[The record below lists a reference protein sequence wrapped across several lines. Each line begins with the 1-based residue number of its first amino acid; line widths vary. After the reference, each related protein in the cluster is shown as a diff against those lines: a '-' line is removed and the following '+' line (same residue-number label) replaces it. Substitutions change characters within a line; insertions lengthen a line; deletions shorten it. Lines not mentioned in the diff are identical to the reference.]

1 MLGGAAVNNTV
12 ATALDLAENH
22 GFPILPCRWR
32 DETVTVDGEERVL
45 KRKSPLTGRGF
56 SDASRDPAQIRR
68 WWQRWPDAL
77 IGVRTGNGSGLFVI
91 DIDPDGIDWYT
102 NNSERLAA
110 GRVHKTERGYH
121 LLYRDAGLGCTSKS
135 IAPGVDS
142 RGEGGYV
149 IWWPAHGQP
158 AVGDLEDVGEL
169 PAWARAAFEGA
180 AAGVTRKTAEASHP
194 PPTNGGIKTD
204 RSADLMGRV
213 ALDVRA
219 GKADYEIHNIH
230 GDHPHA
236 RDQAD
241 PHRAVQRCIDRARSE
256 IDAGNTG
263 SMPAPGPTGAITAD
277 DFVAYM
283 PMHAYIFIPSREVWP
298 AASVNVR
305 CAPPRGPDGEP
316 VKRTLVVTGKD
327 GRPVTK
333 QVPMQPADYIDLT
346 RPVDQMTWAP
356 GLPLMIPDRLISGGG
371 WIEREGVAC
380 FNLYLPPQV
389 EPGDAGKAGLWLEH
403 VRAVYPD
410 DADHIVRWLAQRVQ
424 RPGDKINHALV
435 LGGAQG
441 IGKDT
446 ILEPVK
452 YAIGPWNFAEVAPTH
467 LLGRFNGFLKSVIL
481 RISEARDLGDVDR
494 YALYDHTKTLIAA
507 PPDVLRC
514 DEKHIREHSVPNVVG
529 VIITTNHKTDGIYL
543 PADDRRHYVAW
554 SERTREEF
562 TPEYWNGIYQWYAAG
577 GRRDVAAYLAT
588 LDLSTFDAKAPPRKT
603 LAFYDIVDANRA
615 PEDAELADVLERLGN
630 PIAVTLAMLVG
641 NAVDDAFKDWLTDRR
656 NRRQIPHRLETAG
669 YVPLRNDTAKD
680 GLWKI
685 GGRRQ
690 AVYALANV
698 PLNERIRATT
708 ALTGRTW

>member
-1 MLGGAAVNNTV
+1 MKAMMQAAL
-12 ATALDLAENH
+12 ALAEEHNLPV
-22 GFPILPCRWR
+22 FPCRATDQTIGGR
-32 DETVTVDGEERVL
+32 TY
-45 KRKSPLTGRGF
+45 KAKSPLTAAGF
-56 SDASRDPAQIRR
+56 KDASRNLAQIEA
-68 WWQRWPDAL
+68 WWRAHPDAL
-77 IGVRTGNGSGLFVI
+77 IGVPTGTTSGLYVI
-91 DIDPDGIDWYT
+91 DIDPDGLAWYT
-102 NNSERLAA
+102 ENSARLAA
-110 GRVHKTERGYH
+110 DRIHKTKRGWH
-121 LLYRDAGLGCTSKS
+121 LLYRACGLGCSTKTL
-135 IAPGVDS
+135 AAGVDT
-142 RGEGGYV
+142 RGDGGYIV
-149 IWWPAHGQP
+149 WWPASGLQ
-158 AVGDLEDVGEL
+158 AVGDLDDVGEL
-169 PAWARAAFEGA
+169 PTW
-180 AAGVTRKTAEASHP
+180 VTTRLRGGPQADAS
-194 PPTNGGIKTD
+194 GD
-204 RSADLMGRV
+204 RSRDLLRKV
-213 ALDVRA
+213 SADVRA
-219 GKADYEIHNIH
+219 GLEDDAIHNRH
-230 GDHPHA
+230 ADHPHA
-236 RDQAD
+236 REQTN
-241 PHRAVQRCIDRARSE
+241 PRRAVQRCIDKARSE
-256 IDAGNTG
+256 NGANNGAT
-263 SMPAPGPTGAITAD
+263 PAPGTTGAITAD

-316 VKRTLVVTGKD
+316 VKRTLVVAGKD
-327 GRPVTK
+327 GKPVTK
-333 QVPMQPADYIDLT
+333 QVSMLPADYIDLA

-356 GLPLMIPDRLISGGG
+356 GMPLMIPDRLISGGG
-371 WIEREGVAC
+371 WIEREGVSC

-389 EPGDAGKAGLWLEH
+389 ELGDAKKAGPWLEH
-403 VRAVYPD
+403 VRSVYPD

-452 YAIGPWNFAEVAPTH
+452 YAIGPWNFTEVAPTH

-494 YALYDHTKTLIAA
+494 YAFYDHTKTLIAA

-562 TPEYWNGIYQWYAAG
+562 TPEYWNAIYQWYAAG
-577 GRRDVAAYLAT
+577 GRRHVAAYLAT
-588 LDLSTFDAKAPPRKT
+588 LDLSTFDPKAPPRKT
-603 LAFYDIVDANRA
+603 PAFYDIVDANRA
-615 PEDAELADVLERLGN
+615 PEDAELADVLDRIGN
-630 PIAVTLAMLVG
+630 PVAVTLAMLAG
-641 NAVDDAFKDWLTDRR
+641 NAAEDAFKEWLSDRR

-669 YVPLRNDTAKD
+669 YVPLRNGTAQD

-690 AVYALANV
+690 AVYALATV
-698 PLNERIRATT
+698 ALNERIRA
-708 ALTGRTW
+708 ANVLTGRPS